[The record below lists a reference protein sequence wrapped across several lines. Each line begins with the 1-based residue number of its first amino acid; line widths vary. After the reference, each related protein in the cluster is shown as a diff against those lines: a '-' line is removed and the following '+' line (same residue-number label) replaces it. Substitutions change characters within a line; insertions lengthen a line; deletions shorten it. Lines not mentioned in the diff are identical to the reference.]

1 MKKLLLLFAVV
12 VATQCLLIEKSTAQV
27 LLGLP
32 YEKNHT
38 QNRRPVP
45 YQYVREADVMWSKI
59 IWRKIVLTEKANQ
72 HLYYPTVP
80 QDGRMSLIDVLLEGI
95 HTQGLT
101 AYGQTGDDEFG
112 TIVTEKEV
120 HEALGAR
127 TDQMEV
133 ETMEGGTETKT
144 VEIAYNSSEIKS
156 YLVKELWFFD
166 KQRSVL
172 EVRII
177 GICPIR
183 VYYKD
188 DDVDQ
193 ERPVQKKTF
202 WIYYPEA
209 RKILSNAECFNFKN
223 DAARLN
229 YEDIFEKR
237 YFSSYIFAESNVY
250 NNRLIS
256 EYTVGQESLLE
267 ADRIKEQIFNFEQDL
282 WEY

>member
-1 MKKLLLLFAVV
+1 MKKLLLILAVAV
-12 VATQCLLIEKSTAQV
+12 SIQCLMVEKTTAQV

-32 YEKNHT
+32 YEKIHT
-38 QNRRPVP
+38 QNRRPMP

-59 IWRKIVLTEKANQ
+59 IWRTIVLTERANQ
-72 HLYYPTVP
+72 HLYFPTAP

-101 AYGQTGDDEFG
+101 AYKENDDDEFG
-112 TIVTEKEV
+112 SIVTEKEV
-120 HEALGAR
+120 HEALGAGVQ
-127 TDQMEV
+127 TMDV
-133 ETMEGGTETKT
+133 ETMEGGTESRIIE
-144 VEIAYNSSEIKS
+144 VPYNSSDIKS
-156 YLVKELWFFD
+156 YMLKELWFFD

-183 VYYKD
+183 FYYKGD
-188 DDVDQ
+188 DTDQ
-193 ERPVQKKTF
+193 ERPQQKKTF

-209 RKILSNAECFNFKN
+209 RKILSNAECYNLKN
-223 DAARLN
+223 DAGRLN

-237 YFSSYIFAESNVY
+237 FFSSYIFAESNVY
-250 NNRLIS
+250 DNRLIND
-256 EYTVGQESLLE
+256 YTVGEESLLE